1 MGLLS
6 NDEAV
11 ALSDHWLPCP
21 PAKGPSLSAMKRLL
35 AVGLLAI
42 SAQARADG
50 VSKKT
55 ATTAAYCAGVK
66 WALLLQTP
74 DRPEPMR
81 ARVQDANDLMQAG
94 IEQAIIT
101 QHQAQLAYDR
111 GTRDA
116 QACKTDA
123 NGAVCQTVLRRCP

>member
-1 MGLLS
+1 M
-6 NDEAV
+6 
-11 ALSDHWLPCP
+11 P
-21 PAKGPSLSAMKRLL
+21 AMKRLL
-35 AVGLLAI
+35 VISLLAI

-50 VSKKT
+50 VSKET

-81 ARVQDANDLMQAG
+81 ARVQAANDLMQAG

-111 GTRDA
+111 GTKDA
-116 QACKTDA
+116 QSCKADA
-123 NGAVCQTVLRRCP
+123 NGVVCQKVLRRCP

>member
-1 MGLLS
+1 M
-6 NDEAV
+6 
-11 ALSDHWLPCP
+11 
-21 PAKGPSLSAMKRLL
+21 PATKRLL
-35 AVGLLAI
+35 AIGLLAI

-50 VSKKT
+50 VSKET

-66 WALLLQTP
+66 WSLLLQTP

-123 NGAVCQTVLRRCP
+123 NGAVCQRVLRRCP